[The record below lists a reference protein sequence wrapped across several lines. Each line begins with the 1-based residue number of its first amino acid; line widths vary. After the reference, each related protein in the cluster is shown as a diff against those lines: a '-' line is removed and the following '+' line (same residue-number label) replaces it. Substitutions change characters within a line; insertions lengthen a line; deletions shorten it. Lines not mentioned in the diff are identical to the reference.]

1 MPRDKDKV
9 KQPRK
14 AIAEEVSAL
23 ASLAQP
29 AEASEED
36 YRLESVFLDQLRQQ
50 LNYEKE
56 LQEFQEQQD
65 RHEMRKSVLG
75 RLFLLTSVW
84 LFIVIIFVAWTA
96 LSPSVQDREKLFQLQ
111 SQAASV
117 ISFGTNLP
125 PQALMRTVSPK
136 FCPILFHL
144 SDSVLVAFITS
155 TTVAVLGLFLT
166 AAKWLYGASA
176 DNNAMRADAKR
187 RARKTEG

>member
-1 MPRDKDKV
+1 MPRDKA

-29 AEASEED
+29 AEASEDD

-65 RHEMRKSVLG
+65 RHELRKSVLG
-75 RLFLLTSVW
+75 RLFRLTSVW
-84 LFIVIIFVAWTA
+84 LFIVIVFVAWTA

-111 SQAASV
+111 TQATSALSL
-117 ISFGTNLP
+117 GTNLP
-125 PQALMRTVSPK
+125 PQTLIRTASPK

-176 DNNAMRADAKR
+176 DNKAMRADVKKR
-187 RARKTEG
+187 TRKSED